1 MLFYILRS
9 LEPISYGRTRN
20 MRWVE
25 NSPTRKLN
33 DALKAKA
40 GEDTQL
46 EMTLTL
52 SKYPE
57 ARCRKSPISCFLLLK
72 LFSIFYD
79 KYLFIFKDDFAFI
92 SVSLRNAIQNQ
103 DIARVKDILK
113 NKRIDINQGIHKEG
127 SPLLMAVKH
136 EQFEIVKMLIQAN
149 ADANGDTSFG
159 PTPLFIAAEIGNM
172 AILECLIEAGANI
185 NAQDTLYRTPLL
197 NAILNGHL
205 EVVKKLVA
213 AGAKIER
220 ENNQE
225 CIPIIMAFDFHQINI
240 ALFLIHQ
247 GADVNAKDNS
257 SSILICA
264 GQGDLNMV
272 EILIKA
278 KANVNDKD
286 CDGNTP
292 LHIASLKNH
301 VKMVNYLLKNGANV
315 NAKNKYGIT
324 PLMIYVTKN
333 NMEMVKTLI
342 NAKAEINEVD
352 EQGFTALY
360 RAANIK
366 NEIMFKY
373 LIERGAKDMDDE
385 ILNLFVVRD
394 NLEMVKFLIN
404 SRTEGRNWKDS
415 TFLSK
420 AVINNNFD
428 LVKLLLEKSIYANSM
443 DKWGMTPLIR
453 GAEMGNL
460 EIVRVLV
467 EAKANINLK
476 TNCGRTALSEAI
488 LNGHEFVFMYLL
500 ENGADVNVK
509 FSNGITPLIY
519 HVEKNSL
526 EITEIIISCG
536 ADVNQKDKDGN
547 SPLNVAVHKGCL
559 KMIRILL
566 EAGADTS
573 AKDQF
578 GFTPLISAVKRNYY
592 WIVQCLIGAGVDI
605 NEEDNENQTALS
617 TAFDKFNI
625 DLALYL
631 LEKGAN
637 VNVVNKYLET
647 PLLISARK
655 GNLKMVKY
663 LVKAKACINVANH
676 IGKTALSEAIENDHL
691 NVAEF
696 LISEGAEVNTQTESG
711 NTPLIIA
718 ATKGNLRIVECLV
731 NAKANLEMSNKDGKT
746 ALNLAV
752 YHLDIAKFLIAK
764 GANINT
770 QSKWGS
776 TPLINS
782 VYRDMETVRCLV
794 EARAKLDTADI
805 EGYTALNTAVELGY
819 LDIVKY
825 LVEQGA
831 EVNIKNKKE
840 KFAVHHLVEEEAVE
854 VNTKKENGETP
865 LIVALRNAFHN
876 CKNVINKSLSNVDIE
891 GYHPEVTHQII
902 MNPYQEIIKCLIKNE
917 ACLEEDRKID
927 VFEKALWMKD
937 IATLLLQYGCLVDAD
952 IEITQSILSS
962 LIECKNYL
970 LNVFIPYVFLTIPS
984 LTKPENLK
992 TFPEWSN
999 LWDQC
1004 KSEVVKMKGVYI
1016 GDSSVTLYKFLTEYN
1031 GDKILGYMSN
1041 EDFTCQETR
1050 QHYMEDESRFCLSS
1064 DSRRVRMWRRRG
1076 ERSNPA
1082 AIVERPT
1089 VRQRGIMVWG
1099 AIAYDSRSPLL
1110 RIQGTMTAQRYVD
1123 DVLRP
1128 VTLPYLQEVPNAL
1141 YQQDN
1146 ARPHTACIS
1155 QQALQDVQML
1165 PWPPYSPDLSP
1176 IEHVWDIIGRRLHA
1190 LPQPRSEDE
1199 LWQMVKREWRAI
1211 PQEAIRTL
1219 NDSLPRRVAAC
1230 IAVRG
1235 GPTCY

>member
-1 MLFYILRS
+1 MTVVYWSNAVVVASML
-9 LEPISYGRTRN
+9 E
-20 MRWVE
+20 WVQARMYCTKE
-25 NSPTRKLN
+25 RDMVDVTTEM
-33 DALKAKA
+33 AK
-40 GEDTQL
+40 
-46 EMTLTL
+46 
-52 SKYPE
+52 S
-57 ARCRKSPISCFLLLK
+57 
-72 LFSIFYD
+72 
-79 KYLFIFKDDFAFI
+79 
-92 SVSLRNAIQNQ
+92 
-103 DIARVKDILK
+103 
-113 NKRIDINQGIHKEG
+113 
-127 SPLLMAVKH
+127 
-136 EQFEIVKMLIQAN
+136 
-149 ADANGDTSFG
+149 
-159 PTPLFIAAEIGNM
+159 
-172 AILECLIEAGANI
+172 
-185 NAQDTLYRTPLL
+185 
-197 NAILNGHL
+197 
-205 EVVKKLVA
+205 
-213 AGAKIER
+213 
-220 ENNQE
+220 
-225 CIPIIMAFDFHQINI
+225 
-240 ALFLIHQ
+240 
-247 GADVNAKDNS
+247 
-257 SSILICA
+257 
-264 GQGDLNMV
+264 QGDLNMV

-278 KANVNDKD
+278 KANVYDED
-286 CDGNTP
+286 SGGNTP

-301 VKMVNYLLKNGANV
+301 VEMVNYLLKNGANV
-315 NAKNKYGIT
+315 NAKNEYGVT
-324 PLMIYVTKN
+324 PLMIYVTKD

-352 EQGFTALY
+352 EQGLTALS
-360 RAANIK
+360 RAAKIK

-385 ILNLFVVRD
+385 ILNLFVESD

-415 TFLSK
+415 TFLSI

-453 GAEMGNL
+453 GAEGGNL

-467 EAKANINLK
+467 DAKANINLK
-476 TNCGRTALSEAI
+476 TNSGRTAISEAI

-519 HVEKNSL
+519 HVERNSL
-526 EITEIIISCG
+526 EITERIISCG

-655 GNLKMVKY
+655 GNLKMVKC

-691 NVAEF
+691 DVAEF

-731 NAKANLEMSNKDGKT
+731 NAKANIEMSNKDGKT

-776 TPLINS
+776 TPLINA
-782 VYRDMETVRCLV
+782 VYKDMETVRCLV
-794 EARAKLDTADI
+794 EARAKLNTANI
-805 EGYTALNTAVELGY
+805 EGYTALNTAVELGH

-876 CKNVINKSLSNVDIE
+876 CKNVINKSLSNVDDIE

-902 MNPYQEIIKCLIKNE
+902 MNPHQEIIKFLIKNE

-1050 QHYMEDESRFCLSS
+1050 QHYME
-1064 DSRRVRMWRRRG
+1064 
-1076 ERSNPA
+1076 
-1082 AIVERPT
+1082 
-1089 VRQRGIMVWG
+1089 
-1099 AIAYDSRSPLL
+1099 
-1110 RIQGTMTAQRYVD
+1110 GTMTAQRYVD